1 MKNLFFIF
9 RNKGHIYWDTKSAI
23 RERNFFQI
31 NYSWICNND
40 NITRI
45 YYNI

>member
-9 RNKGHIYWDTKSAI
+9 RNKGHIYWDTAI
-23 RERNFFQI
+23 RERTFFQI

-40 NITRI
+40 NRTRI
-45 YYNI
+45 YHNI